1 MNKII
6 IPDISFYQD
15 ADNTPRGVDFA
26 QMHAAGALGVIIRAG
41 QNTWTDPDVA
51 YNMREAKKAGLL
63 RGSYFFYDSRVSP
76 ETQLNTWVRGL
87 NGDVPELGLW
97 MDFEESYNGGHGKE
111 AHFQEF
117 ARRVEAEF
125 KGVELG
131 VYTGYYWWMK
141 RVKNYDFWSKY
152 PLWIATYYNYD
163 VWIKYPLSIATHY
176 TEKPK
181 VPPPWGENDWTFWQF
196 TDQGDGKLYG
206 AESKEID
213 LNYFNG
219 DAGEWA
225 RRFGGGEKPTPEPKP
240 TTIQVTIT
248 RQDNGKS
255 VTVDL

>member
-15 ADNTPRGVDFA
+15 ADNTPQGVDFA
-26 QMHAAGALGVIIRAG
+26 QMRAAGAAGVIIRAG
-41 QNTWTDPDVA
+41 QNAWVDSDA
-51 YNMREAKKAGLL
+51 QRNMREAKEAGLL

-76 ETQLNTWVRGL
+76 EEQLNTWVRGL
-87 NGDVPELGLW
+87 NGEAPELGLW
-97 MDFEESYNGGHGKE
+97 MDFEERYNGGHGKE
-111 AHFQEF
+111 THFQEF

-125 KGVELG
+125 SGVELG
-131 VYTGYYWWMK
+131 VYTGYYWWLE

-152 PLWIATYYNYD
+152 PLWIATYYTD
-163 VWIKYPLSIATHY
+163 
-176 TEKPK
+176 KPK
-181 VPPPWGENDWTFWQF
+181 VPPPWGENDWTFHQF
-196 TDQGDGKLYG
+196 TDRGDGKLYG
-206 AESKEID
+206 VESSRID

-248 RQDNGKS
+248 RQDPGQS
-255 VTVDL
+255 VTVEV